1 MQNSSNVQLA
11 VSLPHFDGPFDLL
24 LSLIRRNE
32 YSMDNLPIVAITS
45 QFLNYIHEADELD
58 MDLGGEFIDTAS
70 WLVLL
75 KSRSMLPRESEAE
88 AQRELREAV
97 QKYQVDRE
105 ELDKT
110 MKKLGRLRTHRER
123 APAPAAAHGRRVEEV
138 DEEAAPTAAEVVKR
152 LRSAIAS
159 ARAAAAFSVGE
170 AVSATVAEQ
179 QEWVLAQISQF
190 PTGTP
195 FSTESWFADQTNS
208 GARISLFLALLELC
222 RTGELLVHQC
232 RDFGS
237 IYVKSLNPDRAIA

>member
-11 VSLPHFDGPFDLL
+11 VSLPYFDGPFDLL

-32 YSMDNLPIVAITS
+32 YSMDNLPIVAITG
-45 QFLNYIHEADELD
+45 QFLDYIHKADELD

-75 KSRSMLPRESEAE
+75 KSRSILPQESGAE

-105 ELDKT
+105 ELDQTK
-110 MKKLGRLRTHRER
+110 KKLRRLRTHRER

-179 QEWVLAQISQF
+179 QEWILAQISQF

-195 FSTESWFADQTNS
+195 FSTEPWFADQTNS